1 MLKAIIHGKL
11 PTSVWNS
18 EDVVTSSIL
27 GGFQYLSNP
36 EYVIKA
42 LCSSFDINRKM
53 LSFRIPIK
61 KVRYVFWPS
70 LKQCEPDVI
79 LVLTDVDDAIH
90 IVGIEAKYMSP
101 KSSEEDE
108 TVNVELRESWQRDQL
123 SRELEDLN
131 DSNTLKKLG
140 IDCGNVNST
149 QLIYLTNH
157 TVFPEKDIESGLKYS
172 KAPVNNLYWMSW
184 ASLYEATCMES
195 QTEQDHIILSEL
207 QGVCERKNLTR
218 FNGWGKMSN
227 VLPFNGFYSS
237 GSTIIWP
244 KKELN
249 VTEWNYTQN
258 DRGLING

>member
-1 MLKAIIHGKL
+1 MLNAIIHGKL

-36 EYVIKA
+36 EYVLKA
-42 LCSSFDINRKM
+42 LCSSLDIDRKM
-53 LSFRIPIK
+53 LSFLIPIK

-70 LKQCEPDVI
+70 LKQCEPDAI
-79 LVLTDVDDAIH
+79 LVLTDEADAIH
-90 IVGIEAKYMSP
+90 IVGIEAKFMSP

-131 DSNTLKKLG
+131 DLNTLKKLG
-140 IDCGNVNST
+140 VDCGNVISK

-172 KAPVNNLYWMSW
+172 QAPVNNLYWMSW
-184 ASLYEATCMES
+184 ASFYEAACMES
-195 QTEQDHIILSEL
+195 KTEQDRTILSEL
-207 QGVCERKNLTR
+207 RGVCERKNLTR
-218 FNGWGKMSN
+218 FSGWGRMPN
-227 VLPFNGFYSS
+227 VLPYSGFYSS
-237 GSTIIWP
+237 MSTTIWP
-244 KKELN
+244 QKELN
-249 VTEWNYTQN
+249 ETEWNYNQN
-258 DRGLING
+258 EGGLING